1 MVKGWE
7 FTYTH
12 QPLRLVEKPD
22 PVAQPGYVVLDVK
35 ASGLCHSDVGA
46 MEDESWMALMKAP
59 LYIGHEYAGVITEVG
74 EGVTKFKIGDKVGV
88 CPVVQKEGLPSE
100 GGGGYTRDGGYATKS
115 TAPEEAL
122 VPIPEGVTWAQ
133 AAAATDAGMTSHHA
147 VVANGGVKKGMK
159 VGIIGIGGL
168 GSIGARVAVLSG
180 AEVYAATRSPAAQA
194 EALKL
199 GCKAVYSNILEA
211 AKHDLDVVVDFAGAG
226 QTTTDALEAVRPD
239 GRVVLVG
246 MANLAPVVNAMTMIT
261 HRLTLVGSNGGN
273 VDDIA
278 AVYRMMASGDLKP
291 EIIEIGFDEIPEGLE
306 KLKAGGVKGRMVA
319 VLD

>member
-12 QPLRLVEKPD
+12 KPLKLVEKPD
-22 PVAQPGYVVLDVK
+22 PVAKPGYVALDVK
-35 ASGLCHSDVGA
+35 ACGLCHSDVGA

-74 EGVTKFKIGDKVGV
+74 EGVTRFKVGDKVGV
-88 CPVVQKEGLPSE
+88 CPLTLEYGKPSAA
-100 GGGGYTRDGGYATKS
+100 GGGYTRDGGYATKS
-115 TAPEEAL
+115 TAPEELL

-147 VVANGGVKKGMK
+147 VVTNGGVKEGMK

-180 AEVYAATRSPAAQA
+180 AEVYAATRSPAAQE

-211 AKHDLDVVVDFAGAG
+211 ARHDLDVVIDFAGAA
-226 QTTTDALEAVRPD
+226 QTTKDALEAVRIN

-246 MANLAPVVNAMTMIT
+246 MANLEPVINAMTLIT
-261 HRLTLVGSNGGN
+261 HRLTLVGSNGGT

-278 AVYRMMASGDLKP
+278 SVYKMMASGDLKP
-291 EIIEIGFDEIPEGLE
+291 EIIEIGFDDIPEGLE
-306 KLKAGGVKGRMVA
+306 RLKAGGVKGRLVA
-319 VLD
+319 VMD

>member
-88 CPVVQKEGLPSE
+88 CPVIQKEGLPSE

-147 VVANGGVKKGMK
+147 VVGTGGVKAGMK

-168 GSIGARVAVLSG
+168 GSIGARVAVLKG
-180 AEVYAATRSPAAQA
+180 A
-194 EALKL
+194 
-199 GCKAVYSNILEA
+199 
-211 AKHDLDVVVDFAGAG
+211 
-226 QTTTDALEAVRPD
+226 
-239 GRVVLVG
+239 
-246 MANLAPVVNAMTMIT
+246 
-261 HRLTLVGSNGGN
+261 
-273 VDDIA
+273 
-278 AVYRMMASGDLKP
+278 
-291 EIIEIGFDEIPEGLE
+291 
-306 KLKAGGVKGRMVA
+306 
-319 VLD
+319 

>member
-1 MVKGWE
+1 MRGWQFE
-7 FTYTH
+7 RTH
-12 QPLRLVEKPD
+12 KPLELIEKPD
-22 PVAQPGYVVLDVK
+22 PVAKPGYVVLDVK

-46 MEDESWMALMKAP
+46 LEDEKWMALMNTP
-59 LYIGHEYAGVITEVG
+59 LFIGHEYAGVITEVG
-74 EGVTKFKIGDKVGV
+74 EGVTRFKVGDKVGV
-88 CPVVQKEGLPSE
+88 CPMPTKDGY
-100 GGGGYTRDGGYATKS
+100 GGGYGRDGGYATKS
-115 TAPEEAL
+115 TAPEEML

-147 VVANGGVKKGMK
+147 VVVTGGVKKGMK

-199 GCKAVYSNILEA
+199 GCKAVYSTIGEA
-211 AKHDLDVVVDFAGAG
+211 AKHDLDVIVDFAGAG
-226 QTTTDALEAVRPD
+226 TTTSDAIEAVRPR

-246 MANLAPVVNAMTMIT
+246 MAKLETTINTMTLIT
-261 HRLTLVGSNGGN
+261 HEVTLVGSQGGDVN
-273 VDDIA
+273 DIA

-291 EIIEIGFDEIPEGLE
+291 EIIEIGFEEIAEGLE
-306 KLKAGGVKGRMVA
+306 KLHQGGVRGRMVA
-319 VLD
+319 MMDR